1 MDPSRRNWVLAAAAG
16 MLAVCLC
23 GVLVAGATSG
33 FLAAMLGA
41 RHVASSATPYP
52 PAATAPATLSASSPS
67 LPAATATPATLSPQI
82 QAEMDKIQ
90 GQVAQLRGL
99 KPAQPVERRL
109 ISTTDLRT
117 LIQSDFLKNYSK
129 AQADDDARVYAML
142 GLVKPHFD
150 LWDLYLNLYTEQVAG
165 FYDDEKKV
173 MFVVQGAGFQGPERL
188 TYAHE
193 YTHALQDQHF
203 DLNGKLG
210 YNQAS
215 CESNSERCSG
225 IQALVEGDATL
236 LEDQWLRTYATD
248 QDLAQIQS
256 FYNAFESPVFN
267 SAPSFLQDSF
277 TFPYTSGLSFVQS
290 LYSKDG
296 WASVDSAY
304 GKAPVS
310 TEQIIHP
317 DKYPSDTPILLTEPT
332 HLASDLGSGWAQ
344 IDDGT
349 MGELF
354 TREVFQS
361 FLPDST
367 ATTAAAGWGGDFY
380 QAFYDSTA
388 DQSAIVI
395 VMAWDTIRDAQEA
408 ELAWRNYGDARF
420 GEHSSSS
427 GVVTWETSS
436 NAAYLQRT
444 SNQTIWI
451 QAPDSSIV
459 DQIEKSVTFPARKK

>member
-16 MLAVCLC
+16 MLVVCLC
-23 GVLVAGATSG
+23 GVLVAGATGG
-33 FLAAMLGA
+33 FLAALIGA
-41 RHVASSATPYP
+41 RGPASSTTPSI
-52 PAATAPATLSASSPS
+52 PAATEAPALPTKSPS
-67 LPAATATPATLSPQI
+67 QQASPPTPAALSPQI
-82 QAEMDKIQ
+82 QAAMDQIQ
-90 GQVAQLRGL
+90 SQVAQLRGL
-99 KPAQPVERRL
+99 KTTQPVERRL
-109 ISTTDLRT
+109 ITTSDLRT
-117 LIQSDFLKNYSK
+117 LVQSDFLKNYSK
-129 AQADDDARVYAML
+129 SQAEDDARVYALL
-142 GLVKPHFD
+142 GLVQPHFD

-210 YNQAS
+210 YNESS
-215 CESNSERCSG
+215 CETNSERCSG
-225 IQALVEGDATL
+225 IQSLVEGDATL

-248 QDLAQIQS
+248 QELAQIQS
-256 FYNAFESPVFN
+256 FYSTFESPVFS
-267 SAPSFLQDSF
+267 SAPAFLQDEF
-277 TFPYTSGLSFVQS
+277 TFPYTSGLTFVQS
-290 LYSKDG
+290 LYNKNG

-304 GKAPVS
+304 GNVPVS

-317 DKYPSDTPILLTEPT
+317 DKYPSDTPILLTEPSNV
-332 HLASDLGSGWAQ
+332 ASNLGAGWTQ

-354 TREVFQS
+354 TREVFQA

-380 QAFYDSTA
+380 QAYYDSST
-388 DQSAIVI
+388 DESAIVI

-408 ELAWRNYGDARF
+408 ELAWRDYGDARF
-420 GEHSSSS
+420 SDHSSSA

-436 NAAYLQRT
+436 GAAYLQRL
-444 SNQTIWI
+444 SNQTLWI
-451 QAPDSSIV
+451 QAPDSSTV
-459 DQIEKSVTFPARKK
+459 DQIKKSVTFPARKK